1 MWYHCRVSFK
11 LQVHY
16 NKNHYVIVQSLLL
29 NTCDVFSRIF
39 EVFNEMEM
47 EINVINSK
55 IKFSQK
61 YILK

>member
-11 LQVHY
+11 LQGHY